1 MVRRALRFQLKQLR
15 HFSTLVR
22 QVRMPCMKTLH
33 KNNPTL
39 YNALMYG
46 SLYTLAEIS
55 QQTIKKYRTTTLAG
69 NQLTHQPI
77 VDLSS
82 IGRFAVMGTAIMG
95 PMFSRWYSWI
105 DKTFPSKAKSV
116 VLKKTL
122 IDQFV
127 FTPVCVVVFYVGMA
141 TMEGCRGAKL
151 FEELK
156 EKGPQTF
163 AMDCC
168 FWIPCTATNF
178 FLIPAWFRVTFVALA
193 SFVWV
198 NVLCW
203 IKSWPREESAPV
215 KKTSKPEV
223 TTSNLN
229 IIN

>member
-1 MVRRALRFQLKQLR
+1 
-15 HFSTLVR
+15 
-22 QVRMPCMKTLH
+22 MPCMKTLH

-55 QQTIKKYRTTTLAG
+55 QQTIKKYRTTPLAG

-95 PMFSRWYSWI
+95 PMFSRWYS
-105 DKTFPSKAKSV
+105 
-116 VLKKTL
+116 
-122 IDQFV
+122 
-127 FTPVCVVVFYVGMA
+127 
-141 TMEGCRGAKL
+141 
-151 FEELK
+151 
-156 EKGPQTF
+156 
-163 AMDCC
+163 
-168 FWIPCTATNF
+168 
-178 FLIPAWFRVTFVALA
+178 WFRVTFVALA